1 MKYAILAAFLWA
13 TLSLPAAAAGFA
25 KQSLFLSKEPVTE
38 GETVLI
44 HAVVANENAQKFS
57 GDVVFKDGDT
67 NVGSVAVAIASGGA
81 NAVSVS
87 WKPSAG
93 SHAVTAELTDTN
105 GTVVEQQNATFKIEK
120 KPDTTQNKDS
130 SAAAVESSRKIQDKI
145 EDYSPAAA
153 SAVAPVFSTID
164 SARSK
169 AADALDSGIN
179 WAKDKTGGKEV
190 GEVLGSSTK
199 NPSSSSIMDTLWFIL
214 ATVAL
219 YALTVLRFI
228 VGSAGIFYPVF
239 ALFVFFVLW
248 RTYKRFRRPSYAY

>member
-1 MKYAILAAFLWA
+1 MKYALLAALMLA
-13 TLSLPAAAAGFA
+13 TLPAPALAAGFA

-67 NVGSVAVAIASGGA
+67 TVGSVAVAIASGGA

-93 SHAVTAELTDTN
+93 SHAVTAELTDPK
-105 GTVVEQQNATFKIEK
+105 GAVVEQQTANFKIEA
-120 KPDTTQNKDS
+120 KPDPARDS
-130 SAAAVESSRKIQDKI
+130 TAAAVESSRKIQDKI
-145 EDYSPAAA
+145 ESYSPAAA
-153 SAVAPVFSTID
+153 SAVAPVFNTLD
-164 SARSK
+164 SLRSK
-169 AADALDSGIN
+169 ASDALDSGIG
-179 WAKDKTGGKEV
+179 WAKDTTGGKEV

-199 NPSSSSIMDTLWFIL
+199 DPSPRSLMDTLWFIF
-214 ATVAL
+214 ATLAL

-239 ALFVFFVLW
+239 ALLVFFVLW